1 MEQNEGGQSENHGSG
16 GGGDGG
22 GLFTR
27 LSTIEKLVTLAGAVA
42 VVVQTIVT
50 IGTSMQVSKVEN
62 QLKVEVEN
70 RERSKDY
77 AGITKEV
84 FEAIKDIQGTDVS
97 VSDRVD
103 RLLIAS
109 AYVQVIP
116 DLEVRGRFRESVES
130 LRQSLQSQIAAQSPT
145 ADGADKT
152 VLTQQSALLEN
163 LGIQIDG
170 QARDDKA
177 AAADADPATATE
189 APTAAGKV
197 GTPDWSNYD
206 FDIFWCQT
214 SDSVGSTRAQNFA
227 SAIHKLGIG
236 AAGNWRLRPLPA
248 LTNAQPGYG
257 VRGFEIRIS
266 SSDERKFANQLKLSA
281 DKLLIN
287 NKIDSRFRILPT
299 RKDTRW
305 YISVFVCPT

>member
-77 AGITKEV
+77 AGITKDV
-84 FEAIKDIQGTDVS
+84 FEAIKEIQVTDAPVA
-97 VSDRVD
+97 DRVD
-103 RLLIAS
+103 RLLVAS

-116 DLEVRGRFRESVES
+116 DIEVRDRFRDAIRS
-130 LRQSLQSQIAAQSPT
+130 LLLSLQSQIAAQSST
-145 ADGADKT
+145 AEGAEKT
-152 VLTQQSALLEN
+152 LLTQQSTLLEN
-163 LGIQIDG
+163 LGIQIDD
-170 QARDDKA
+170 QALDDKA
-177 AAADADPATATE
+177 AAADANPATAP
-189 APTAAGKV
+189 APVAAGKA

-214 SDSVGSTRAQNFA
+214 SDTDASMRAQNLA

-236 AAGNWRLRPLPA
+236 AARNWRLRPLPE

-257 VRGFEIRIS
+257 VRGFEIRTS
-266 SSDERKFANQLKLSA
+266 SPDEYKFAEKLKLDA
-281 DKLLIN
+281 DKLLN
-287 NKIDSRFRILPT
+287 DNKITSRFRILRT

-305 YISVFVCPT
+305 YISVFACPT